1 VAKRSRPK
9 AKNVKRERSHL
20 HPEPFFIV
28 VVDRDNGI
36 FNVIG
41 PVEDDAPY
49 VREVNRIQRK
59 GRNVDLHNPG
69 EFAAR
74 DDVVREVERT
84 LGFAYADAPI
94 VELRGA

>member
-1 VAKRSRPK
+1 MAKRSRK
-9 AKNVKRERSHL
+9 GSSAKGVRSHL

-28 VVDRDNGI
+28 VVDRDNGV

-49 VREVNRIQRK
+49 VREVSRIQRK

-74 DDVVREVERT
+74 EDVVREVERT
-84 LGFAYADAPI
+84 LGFAYADVPI

>member
-1 VAKRSRPK
+1 MAKRRRKCRS
-9 AKNVKRERSHL
+9 VKEAWSHL

-28 VVDRDNGI
+28 VVDRDNGV

-59 GRNVDLHNPG
+59 DRNFDLHNPG
-69 EFAAR
+69 EFTAR
-74 DDVVREVERT
+74 EDVIREAERT
-84 LGFAYADAPI
+84 LGFAYADAAI

>member
-1 VAKRSRPK
+1 MAKRRQK
-9 AKNVKRERSHL
+9 GRGAKEARSHL

-28 VVDRDNGI
+28 VVDRDNGV

-59 GRNVDLHNPG
+59 GRSVDLHNPG
-69 EFAAR
+69 EFTAR
-74 DDVVREVERT
+74 EDVVREVERS
-84 LGFAYADAPI
+84 LGFTYADAPI
-94 VELRGA
+94 VELGGA